1 MKSSFLTLFALV
13 CISLNANAFIENPKV
28 PFDDPLE
35 NVVSLNMDLEI
46 NNATPVSILKLK
58 QEDLSNKIFKDSKGL
73 SILEKCLK
81 SEIDFIE
88 GILKQK
94 LYVDLNSESLEAIN
108 YSLDSEQI
116 QNAIT
121 YSNYQDE
128 FRIKRKYKVSYFNV
142 DLGYI
147 IRHNYHLNNGITHVE
162 FNYLN

>member
-73 SILEKCLK
+73 SILEKC
-81 SEIDFIE
+81 
-88 GILKQK
+88 
-94 LYVDLNSESLEAIN
+94 
-108 YSLDSEQI
+108 
-116 QNAIT
+116 
-121 YSNYQDE
+121 
-128 FRIKRKYKVSYFNV
+128 
-142 DLGYI
+142 
-147 IRHNYHLNNGITHVE
+147 
-162 FNYLN
+162 